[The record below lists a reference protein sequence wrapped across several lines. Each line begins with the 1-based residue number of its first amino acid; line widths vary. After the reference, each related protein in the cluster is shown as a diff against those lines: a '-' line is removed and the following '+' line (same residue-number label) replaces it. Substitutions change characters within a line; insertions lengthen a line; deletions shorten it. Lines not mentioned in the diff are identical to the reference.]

1 MVFDPRDDAQ
11 TGAAPKTQT
20 NVLTLAAS
28 AIAVALLW
36 VLLFRLNRWALSSF
50 DVTGFISWIFLPA
63 AIRMLAIMACDWV
76 GAVGLF
82 AGALFTNQAD
92 PTISLTDGIVLAFLS
107 SAGPL
112 VAFWCCTRLLRLPF
126 TLTGLTAKQLLVFA
140 TVGAALNAVP
150 HNIYFFLSGRM
161 TSPIEGLVPMFLGDL
176 VGTMVVLYAVSLAL
190 RLLFKRSA
198 GQQRVSR

>member
-50 DVTGFISWIFLPA
+50 DVTVFISWIFLPA

-76 GAVGLF
+76 GALGLF

-126 TLTGLTAKQLLVFA
+126 TLAGLTAKQLLVFA

-176 VGTMVVLYAVSLAL
+176 IGTMVVLYAVSLAL